1 MVDTKARPTTES
13 IRIPPVATM
22 IAVVVWLFLVVWTQR
37 GPLAERARYSAAVD
51 ALERGDFAAFR
62 SLIVPG
68 EGDTVPS
75 DATLNSIAL
84 ILADPRA
91 YGVEAPADPAKAVEM
106 LRASLARDSDQEIA
120 HFNLGWLLL
129 QADPASAAQHFREA
143 ARLVPDKGGVYLGLS
158 LALLAQGQS
167 QEAGVAVAAEM
178 VNDPAFCASPMWNLP
193 AFAPA
198 RGSILRMAVLQL
210 ESIAPGDERARKIAS
225 IFLWLAGDTE
235 AAEPGGRFTREDFSP
250 SLKSAVGVRR
260 QRTAYP
266 LVMRNADMPAPVDLQ
281 VVIDD
286 AGTRRKLAPLFP
298 PKGWLTGPQL
308 RKLLGED

>member
-1 MVDTKARPTTES
+1 
-13 IRIPPVATM
+13 
-22 IAVVVWLFLVVWTQR
+22 
-37 GPLAERARYSAAVD
+37 
-51 ALERGDFAAFR
+51 
-62 SLIVPG
+62 
-68 EGDTVPS
+68 
-75 DATLNSIAL
+75 
-84 ILADPRA
+84 
-91 YGVEAPADPAKAVEM
+91 
-106 LRASLARDSDQEIA
+106 
-120 HFNLGWLLL
+120 
-129 QADPASAAQHFREA
+129 
-143 ARLVPDKGGVYLGLS
+143 
-158 LALLAQGQS
+158 
-167 QEAGVAVAAEM
+167 
-178 VNDPAFCASPMWNLP
+178 MWNLP

-250 SLKSAVGVRR
+250 SLESAVGVRR

-286 AGTRRKLAPLFP
+286 AVTSRKLAPLFP